1 MAVEDVIKLV
11 KKVATEVIPDSVAF
25 TDVKVEAS
33 NVVLYT
39 PNVEIFSDNNDLIR
53 NLAQKVRKRIVI
65 KADPSVRKPVI
76 AAKQKLGELLPDEAE
91 VVDIRFDEING
102 DVIIE
107 AKNPGRAIGKH
118 GVVLNNVRREI
129 GWNPIVIRSAPMESR
144 TLKAIR
150 NYMLDE

>member
-11 KKVATEVIPDSVAF
+11 KKVATEVIPDTITF

-39 PNVEIFSDNNDLIR
+39 PNVEIFTENNDMIR

-65 KADPSVRKPVI
+65 KADPSVRKPI
-76 AAKQKLGELLPDEAE
+76 ISAKQKLTEIIPEEAG
-91 VVDIRFDEING
+91 VVEIKFDEING

-107 AKNPGRAIGKH
+107 ATNPGKAIGKQK
-118 GVVLNNVRREI
+118 NNKI
-129 GWNPIVIRSAPMESR
+129 GRAHV
-144 TLKAIR
+144 
-150 NYMLDE
+150 